1 MKEIFVQYHFVSV
14 EFILLRIFYIY
25 HLFTVS
31 VFNFFYCF
39 FSYVFFFGILKFSFH
54 NLRKSVSS
62 FFAHL
67 PYVMNAA
74 IFDASLIIFL
84 IFS

>member
-1 MKEIFVQYHFVSV
+1 M
-14 EFILLRIFYIY
+14 L
-25 HLFTVS
+25 
-31 VFNFFYCF
+31 
-39 FSYVFFFGILKFSFH
+39 FFFGILKFSFQ